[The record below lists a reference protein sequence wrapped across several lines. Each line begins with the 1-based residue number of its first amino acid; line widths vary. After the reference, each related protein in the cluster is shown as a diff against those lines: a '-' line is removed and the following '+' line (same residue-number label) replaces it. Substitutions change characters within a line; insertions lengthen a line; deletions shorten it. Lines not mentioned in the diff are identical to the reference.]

1 MKQKL
6 ITITKVFMWAALAI
20 IIGYDIVAVSLGGGE
35 ATISQIGG
43 AGWAYHH
50 STIALVWGALTGHL
64 FWITR
69 GKIEWKWF
77 RLIALVAVVG
87 ASVILDVVD
96 FYDVI
101 PILPALIGVP
111 LGRLGW
117 PQSWPSGHP
126 LFIWKGDGS

>member
-1 MKQKL
+1 MKEKL
-6 ITITKVFMWAALAI
+6 ITITKVFIWVAFAI
-20 IIGYDIVAVSLGGGE
+20 IIGYDIVAVSLGGSS
-35 ATISQIGG
+35 ATISQIMG
-43 AGWAYHH
+43 AGWSFRY
-50 STIALVWGALTGHL
+50 STLPLTWGVLSGHL

-69 GKIEWKWF
+69 GTIEWKWF
-77 RLIALVAVVG
+77 RLIALIAVAG
-87 ASVILDVVD
+87 ASAIADVVD

-126 LFIWKGDGS
+126 LFIWKGDYR